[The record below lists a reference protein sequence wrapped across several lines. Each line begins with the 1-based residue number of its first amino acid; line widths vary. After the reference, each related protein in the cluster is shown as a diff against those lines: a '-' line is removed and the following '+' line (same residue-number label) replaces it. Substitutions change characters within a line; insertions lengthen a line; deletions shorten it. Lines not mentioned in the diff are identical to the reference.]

1 MKGIELNKRGGGY
14 DPLLVKTE
22 LRKLAFYCR
31 NRVFST
37 KRCSSDS
44 ATSKQREKQKRTPL
58 QRSLGEGCGERHS
71 LKEIKKMNA
80 LNTMDGNNASHINDI
95 MIWNTNPG
103 KKLTGSGSGTARDT
117 QTETAPLNLAKKDA
131 LKRPK
136 TRVTG
141 SGSDIAGDALPR
153 AAPLLKSLAK
163 GNPLIRPKK
172 DQ

>member
-1 MKGIELNKRGGGY
+1 MLGGGGGY
-14 DPLLVKTE
+14 DPLRVKTE
-22 LRKLAFYCR
+22 TRKLAFYCR

-37 KRCSSDS
+37 KRNCALEGCSSDS

-58 QRSLGEGCGERHS
+58 QRSLGEGCGERHL
-71 LKEIKKMNA
+71 LKEIKKINA
-80 LNTMDGNNASHINDI
+80 WMWNNASHINDI

-141 SGSDIAGDALPR
+141 SGSGIAGDALPR
-153 AAPLLKSLAK
+153 AAPL
-163 GNPLIRPKK
+163 
-172 DQ
+172 